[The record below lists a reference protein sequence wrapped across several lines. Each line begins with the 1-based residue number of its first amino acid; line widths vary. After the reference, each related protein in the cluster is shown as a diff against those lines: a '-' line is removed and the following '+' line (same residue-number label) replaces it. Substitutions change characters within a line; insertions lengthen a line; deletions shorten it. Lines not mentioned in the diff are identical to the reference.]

1 MRCRLIQTQRQ
12 RAAAIFVAVC
22 SVLGA
27 GCAPEPVDGTA
38 TVTEVID
45 GDTITVRLAGR
56 TETVRLIGIDTPETV
71 HPTKPVECFGP
82 EASAFTKSLL
92 PPGTRVALVRD
103 VEARD
108 RYGRLLAYVTRVDD
122 DLFVNRAILA
132 AGMATPLVFEPN
144 TAHQRDFAEVAHQA
158 STAKLGLWGACER

>member
-1 MRCRLIQTQRQ
+1 MRRRNQTRQ
-12 RAAAIFVAVC
+12 QAAAIVVAAC

-27 GCAPEPVDGTA
+27 ACAAEPVDGTA
-38 TVTEVID
+38 TVTEVVD
-45 GDTITVRLAGR
+45 GDTLTVRLSGR

-92 PPGTRVALVRD
+92 PPGTEVSLVRD
-103 VEARD
+103 AEARD

-122 DLFVNRAILA
+122 GLFVNRAILDN
-132 AGMATPLVFEPN
+132 GMAVPLSIEPN
-144 TAHQRDFAEVAHQA
+144 TAHQRDFAEVAYRA
-158 STAKLGLWGACER
+158 SAARLGLWGACER